1 MTSGDIPISRE
12 QVAAWL
18 GSTVVEMTTVDPST
32 SSRSIRRRCDDQLMP
47 STSHTGRTGTT
58 IFVAPA
64 TLTNAARIVSS

>member
-32 SSRSIRRRCDDQLMP
+32 SSRLIRSRCGDQLIP
-47 STSHTGRTGTT
+47 KTWQIGRTGTT